1 MIRRISFLA
10 LALTLSATACGDHDG
25 VLVDP
30 LPEEGVAGNLAE
42 QRQRWERQGIDDY
55 RVAFS
60 RECFC
65 AQPGTVQVTVRD
77 GRVTDVRQV
86 ANGQPVP
93 RETLPEYLTVDALF
107 DAIAAAQSRNDY
119 TSSRFHPTL
128 GYPVEAEIGTLANDA
143 GVRYILSG
151 LVPID

>member
-1 MIRRISFLA
+1 MIRRISLLA
-10 LALTLSATACGDHDG
+10 LALTLSAACGTQDG

-30 LPEEGVAGNLAE
+30 QPVQGVAGNLAE

-65 AQPGTVQVTVRD
+65 VQPGTVQITVRD
-77 GRVTDVRQV
+77 GRITDVRQV

-93 RETLPEYLTVDALF
+93 SETLGEYLTVEALF
-107 DAIAAAQSRNDY
+107 DAIAAAQAGNEY
-119 TSSRFHPTL
+119 TSIRFHPTL
-128 GYPVEAEIGTLANDA
+128 GYPVEAELGTLANDA

-151 LVPID
+151 LTPID